1 MPTVEFRVY
10 RLRLVFRPTRRLQ
23 LRVWSGVVAGKI
35 FYEALTKAGMTVE
48 RGGFFRVTPISRAGS
63 SVPVGGWLGEG
74 EPYEFQAY
82 IWSVPGYIEADDVVR
97 AFNAGVM
104 MVGDNIEVETIEV
117 ETLVHRIPHPDEN
130 LLEGE
135 PIAYT
140 LQVEYM
146 PTYYRF
152 HGSTIAYPSPRRML
166 ASIARRISATTTI
179 DYREHARQM
188 TEYIELIA
196 DQTRR
201 QRIQITHG
209 KQQLVFHGTAKYYIV
224 APRKLAE
231 TLDKWLQIAQ
241 HMGLGGSPGL
251 GLGHIKNTTKQPPPP
266 KTPPPVTPWA
276 EPPTE
281 DTLQ

>member
-1 MPTVEFRVY
+1 
-10 RLRLVFRPTRRLQ
+10 
-23 LRVWSGVVAGKI
+23 VWSGVVAGKI

-82 IWSVPGYIEADDVVR
+82 IWSVPGYIEADDVDR